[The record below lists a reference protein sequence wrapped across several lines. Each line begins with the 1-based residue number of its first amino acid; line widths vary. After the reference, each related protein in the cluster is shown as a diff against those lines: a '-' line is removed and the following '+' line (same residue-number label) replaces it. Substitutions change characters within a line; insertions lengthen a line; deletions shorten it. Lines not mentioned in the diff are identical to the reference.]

1 MKTLAK
7 NLVFL
12 ILLFFACGWLI
23 STYMEVKAARETF
36 TDPAKVPMVDAVVVP
51 GASVYRSGKLSPV
64 LKQRMEAAL
73 ALAARRPGIKLVL
86 SGHTVPQ
93 GYSETKAMREY
104 AVKRGFPA
112 KNVLLDEEGR
122 STFLTLLNAQKK
134 LKLQRVALV
143 SQGYHLPRALYIA
156 RRLGMTGYGL
166 RVETSAA
173 HPSGAT
179 AREWFS
185 RVKDF
190 ALVRIFRYF
199 H

>member
-1 MKTLAK
+1 MKTFLK
-7 NLVFL
+7 NLVFFVA
-12 ILLFFACGWLI
+12 LFFGAGLMI
-23 STYMEVKAARETF
+23 SKYMEVKAAPETF
-36 TDPAKVPMVDAVVVP
+36 TDPANVPQVDAVVVP

-73 ALAARRPGIKLVL
+73 ELAARRPDVKMVL

-93 GYSETKAMREY
+93 GYSETKAMRDF
-104 AVKRGFPA
+104 AVKSGFPA
-112 KNVLLDEEGR
+112 RNVILDEDGR
-122 STFLTLLNAQKK
+122 STFLTLFNCQRKFGLR
-134 LKLQRVALV
+134 RVALV

-185 RVKDF
+185 RIKDF
-190 ALVRIFRYF
+190 TLVRVYRYF